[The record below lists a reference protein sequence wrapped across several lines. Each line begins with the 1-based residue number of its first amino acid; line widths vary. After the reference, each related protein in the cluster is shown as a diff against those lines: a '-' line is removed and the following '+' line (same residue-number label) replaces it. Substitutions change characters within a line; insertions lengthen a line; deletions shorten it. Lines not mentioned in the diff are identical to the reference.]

1 MITQLVSKTSKIQS
15 PIVPKTS
22 ILKCSRKGERVL
34 LRWKKKKGVSYQVQW
49 STNVKFKKAHK
60 KKVKKN
66 CYVTSNKKSGKRYYV
81 RVRCVKKKNGVNY
94 YGKWSKVKKVSV

>member
-1 MITQLVSKTSKIQS
+1 MLS
-15 PIVPKTS
+15 
-22 ILKCSRKGERVL
+22 
-34 LRWKKKKGVSYQVQW
+34 LR
-49 STNVKFKKAHK
+49 KAHK